1 MIGDVRL
8 VVGTFEGPAMLQ
20 DLANRIRLQREKRG
34 LKQHD
39 IAHALQVSPQAV
51 SKWERG
57 ENAPDIIL
65 LVPLAKL
72 LGVSVDWLLGSYATR
87 DLDVFE
93 ATVLVSGVQGARH
106 KSEQL
111 SPKDFAGWVN
121 ACCFQVT
128 EAVLRHDGIPI
139 KYNGPGIL
147 CFFSGAN
154 HGRRAIRAAIQARQ
168 GTAERLKIGIGTGQ
182 IYLGSIGHPD
192 YKRPDVI
199 GEPVSIALLAA
210 DWAAEHTAAGIACT
224 ACTLDA
230 TDEGSGGAP
239 PAGKAVEANLPGIEH
254 SVRLIEISL

>member
-1 MIGDVRL
+1 
-8 VVGTFEGPAMLQ
+8 MLQ

-34 LKQHD
+34 LKQND

-72 LGVSVDWLLGSYATR
+72 LGVSVDWLLGSYATK
-87 DLDVFE
+87 DLDVFD

-111 SPKDFAGWVN
+111 LPKDFAAWVN

-128 EAVLRHDGIPI
+128 EAILRHDGIPI

-147 CFFSGAN
+147 CFFSGAK
-154 HGRRAIRAAIQARQ
+154 HGRRAILAARQARQ
-168 GTAERLKIGIGTGQ
+168 GTAEPLKIGIGSGPV
-182 IYLGSIGHPD
+182 YLGSIGHPD

-210 DWAAEHTAAGIACT
+210 DWASEHTASGIACT
-224 ACTLDA
+224 ACTMQ
-230 TDEGSGGAP
+230 
-239 PAGKAVEANLPGIEH
+239 PAGPEDAEALPAGQAVQAELPGIQH
-254 SVRLIEISL
+254 PVHLIEIGT

>member
-1 MIGDVRL
+1 
-8 VVGTFEGPAMLQ
+8 MLQ

-34 LKQHD
+34 LKQND

-65 LVPLAKL
+65 LVPLATL

-106 KSEQL
+106 RSEQL
-111 SPKDFAGWVN
+111 TPKDFAAWVN

-128 EAVLRHDGIPI
+128 EAILRHDGILI

-154 HGRRAIRAAIQARQ
+154 HGQRAILAARQARQ
-168 GTAERLKIGIGTGQ
+168 GTAERLKIGIGSGPV
-182 IYLGSIGHPD
+182 YLGSIGHPD

-199 GEPVSIALLAA
+199 GEPVSLALLAA
-210 DWAAEHTAAGIACT
+210 DWAAEHTASGIACT
-224 ACTLDA
+224 ACTLAASSEED
-230 TDEGSGGAP
+230 GGTLQ
-239 PAGKAVEANLPGIEH
+239 AGQAVQAELPGIQH
-254 SVRLIEISL
+254 PVQLIEIGG

>member
-1 MIGDVRL
+1 
-8 VVGTFEGPAMLQ
+8 MLQ
-20 DLANRIRLQREKRG
+20 ALGARIRLQREKRG
-34 LKQHD
+34 LKQND
-39 IAHALQVSPQAV
+39 IAHALQISPQAV

-72 LGVSVDWLLGSYATR
+72 LGVSVDWLLGSYVTK

-111 SPKDFAGWVN
+111 APKNFAAWIN
-121 ACCFQVT
+121 AYCFQIT
-128 EAVLRHDGIPI
+128 EAVLRYDGIPI
-139 KYNGPGIL
+139 KYHGPGIL

-154 HGRRAIRAAIQARQ
+154 HGERAIRAALHAREIA
-168 GTAERLKIGIGTGQ
+168 AEKVKVGIASGEVF
-182 IYLGSIGHPD
+182 LGSIGHPD

-210 DWAAEHTAAGIACT
+210 DWAAEHTTSGILCT
-224 ACTLDA
+224 AGTLEF
-230 TDEGSGGAP
+230 TSEQGRP
-239 PAGKAVEANLPGIEH
+239 QLPVGKPTNTALPGIKH
-254 SVRLIEISL
+254 AVNMVEIG